1 MKKRS
6 WKSTARA
13 ACFVVAA
20 ALAGHAVAT
29 VGVRT
34 ARAAHN
40 PKPCVQE
47 TVVRGRGLLT
57 FGGYE
62 LNVTFTTAGRL
73 VCFDITDAGAKPSA
87 PPA

>member
-1 MKKRS
+1 MKKRT
-6 WKSTARA
+6 WKGAARA
-13 ACFVVAA
+13 AGFVLAA
-20 ALAGHAVAT
+20 VTAGHAVAS
-29 VGVRT
+29 VGART
-34 ARAAHN
+34 ARAAQNH
-40 PKPCVQE
+40 KPCVHE

-73 VCFDITDAGAKPSA
+73 VCFDITDADVMPST

>member
-1 MKKRS
+1 MKKRV
-6 WKSTARA
+6 WKRAARA
-13 ACFVVAA
+13 ACF
-20 ALAGHAVAT
+20 ALAAVTTGHAVAS
-29 VGVRT
+29 VGART

-73 VCFDITDAGAKPSA
+73 VCFDITDADVKQSP

>member
-1 MKKRS
+1 LKEGWKRA
-6 WKSTARA
+6 ARA
-13 ACFVVAA
+13 ACFIVAA
-20 ALAGHAVAT
+20 VLACHMVAAVGA
-29 VGVRT
+29 RT
-34 ARAAHN
+34 TRAAHAAR
-40 PKPCVQE
+40 PCVRE

-73 VCFDITDAGAKPSA
+73 VCFDITDADAKQLP

>member
-1 MKKRS
+1 MKKRT
-6 WKSTARA
+6 WKSAARA

-20 ALAGHAVAT
+20 VLAGHAVAS
-29 VGVRT
+29 VGART

-40 PKPCVQE
+40 SKPCVQE

-73 VCFDITDAGAKPSA
+73 VCFDITDADAKPLT